1 MRRKDKDSFAE
12 RIAATLNRLSAA
24 ERQAVRFFQ
33 ENREDVLVASAA
45 DLARKI
51 GTSDATVIRATR
63 ALGYSGLDDM
73 RRRLAVEL
81 RSSLSPAARLTRTL
95 GEVRKDSASAL
106 ELTVHIHLNSLERL
120 LHDISPE
127 LFSTVVERLAA
138 APRIVVFGIGPS
150 SAMAE
155 YLVVQ
160 LRRFGLDSLSL
171 TQTGL
176 LLADGL
182 HRLRKGDLVIIL
194 AYSRVYRELDALLK
208 RSSVLKLS
216 TILLTDTLGPTLR
229 KRVDLVLRV
238 ARGNAEGFST
248 HTATLGLIEALLVG
262 FAAKRPADTISQLKA
277 LNALR
282 ASIAGDDMELPVADP
297 SAKLAR
303 R

>member
-1 MRRKDKDSFAE
+1 
-12 RIAATLNRLSAA
+12 
-24 ERQAVRFFQ
+24 
-33 ENREDVLVASAA
+33 
-45 DLARKI
+45 
-51 GTSDATVIRATR
+51 
-63 ALGYSGLDDM
+63 
-73 RRRLAVEL
+73 L

-282 ASIAGDDMELPVADP
+282 ASIAGDDMELPVAD
-297 SAKLAR
+297 AKLAR